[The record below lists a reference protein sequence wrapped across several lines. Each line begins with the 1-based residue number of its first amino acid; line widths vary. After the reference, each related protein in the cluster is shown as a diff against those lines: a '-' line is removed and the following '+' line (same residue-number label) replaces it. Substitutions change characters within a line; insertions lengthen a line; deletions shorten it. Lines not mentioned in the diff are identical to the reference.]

1 MLDQCLALVEET
13 VRVKGLESDSF
24 TKAEAEAYLIW
35 AARERITTVKEL
47 VADDLIFLW
56 ALPKDHFQLL
66 EIPKSVIEEVQRA
79 ILDTDVID
87 KSLLKVLKK
96 IGKISGL
103 KFPKMMEDLRVLLTG
118 RREGPPVLEV
128 IQVLGKASVARR
140 LERYR
145 DKS

>member
-1 MLDQCLALVEET
+1 M
-13 VRVKGLESDSF
+13 
-24 TKAEAEAYLIW
+24 
-35 AARERITTVKEL
+35 
-47 VADDLIFLW
+47 ADILTIDL
-56 ALPKDHFQLL
+56 H
-66 EIPKSVIEEVQRA
+66 
-79 ILDTDVID
+79 
-87 KSLLKVLKK
+87 VL
-96 IGKISGL
+96 GL